1 MAKKSGQKLKMLTLC
16 QLLLKK
22 SDEDHPITTPQ
33 LIEALEREGIT
44 AERKSVYA
52 DMEALQEF
60 GLDVQHRKGKEPG
73 WFVGDRDFQLP
84 ELKLLVDAVQSSRF
98 ISRKKSAELI
108 RKLEGLASE
117 HQARQLRRQV
127 YVDDRVKTD
136 NESVYY
142 AIDKLHTA
150 INANRAVSF
159 QYFDYNVKKEKVFR
173 REGKRYTVSPYGL
186 IWSDENY
193 YLAGWD
199 HQRETLRRYRV
210 DKMASLTVTGL
221 PREGDETCKNF
232 DLAEFGQKHFHM
244 FSGREAHVRLRC
256 ENWLVNI
263 MLDRFGQDIMLI
275 PDGEDHFVFT
285 ADAVVSP
292 QFYGWLLG
300 LEAGAELTAPDW
312 AVEEYQSLLRKTL
325 ERSGQHVH

>member
-73 WFVGDRDFQLP
+73 WFVGERDFQLP

-98 ISRKKSAELI
+98 ISKKKSAELI
-108 RKLEGLASE
+108 RKLEGLSSE

-244 FSGREAHVRLRC
+244 FSGREAQVRLRC

-312 AVEEYQSLLRKTL
+312 AAGEYQTLLRKTL